1 MQGSALPG
9 FGAEPQENKGVR
21 RMSEMTDVLKVIDK
35 LSDLKNHEAHYAEIN
50 RYLAMINSVVALRDV
65 AELMAA
71 DIAEA
76 KGKTK
81 EEVISEYYAKI

>member
-1 MQGSALPG
+1 WGEAPT
-9 FGAEPQENKGVR
+9 KGVR